1 MWPNPQE
8 TADLVTFTEE
18 ILNEKL
24 HFLCS
29 VTNLNYGNPNSNLRC
44 GNSANNVS
52 NEGMLSFF
60 KNVGNSLCNTSGR
73 FGGGGI
79 CIKLFGMFLK
89 TDGGSLGLDFP
100 FIFKTGK
107 PGGICLT
114 QTTVFGYLVC
124 CPLEW
129 LLSIF
134 VVLLDLMLVG
144 TRLHF
149 SVLRDNWIYSQLH
162 NTF

>member
-1 MWPNPQE
+1 MATQ
-8 TADLVTFTEE
+8 TQIYVVVTQQTMFQMRVCY
-18 ILNEKL
+18 
-24 HFLCS
+24 HFLK
-29 VTNLNYGNPNSNLRC
+29 
-44 GNSANNVS
+44 
-52 NEGMLSFF
+52 MLTTHC
-60 KNVGNSLCNTSGR
+60 V
-73 FGGGGI
+73 GGGGV
-79 CIKLFGMFLK
+79 CIKLFGMFSK

-134 VVLLDLMLVG
+134 VVLLDLMLFG

-149 SVLRDNWIYSQLH
+149 SVLRDNWIYSQLQ